1 MEENYRKTLKACYI
15 GFITQAILNNLA
27 PLLFVVFQDWYDV
40 SFEMLGR
47 LILINFMTQIVAD
60 LLAVKY
66 ASRLGYRTSAIIAHI
81 CSVLGLV
88 SLAILP
94 QIMPQPYIGLV
105 ISVMIYA
112 LGGGIIEVLMSPIVE
127 SLPFDEKSS
136 EMSLLHSFYCWGQVV
151 VVLGTTLLLK
161 IIGTQYWSLAP
172 LLWAIIPLSNI
183 YRFMKVPLMPLTD
196 EENNMPLQK
205 LFSSKVFIVALILM
219 LCAGA
224 SELTMSQWSSLFAE
238 KGLQVSK
245 VVGDL
250 LGPCLFAVFMGIG
263 RTIYGKLGD
272 RINIERALL
281 YSSILCIVCY
291 LITALAINPFIS
303 LIGCAICGLSVS
315 LLWPGTFS
323 LSSKRYPQG
332 GVMMF
337 GLLAIFGDLGASIG
351 PWMAG
356 FISNIVQ
363 KFHVSEFSAVPI
375 EQVAL
380 KTGILISVIFPI
392 ILLVGILVLKREK
405 TTYE

>member
-136 EMSLLHSFYCWGQVV
+136 EMSLLHSFYCWGQVA

-172 LLWAIIPLSNI
+172 LLWSIIPLSNI

-196 EENNMPLQK
+196 EENIMPLQK

-245 VVGDL
+245 MVGDL

-281 YSSILCIVCY
+281 YSSILCIGCY

-323 LSSKRYPQG
+323 LSAKRYPQG

-337 GLLAIFGDLGASIG
+337 GLLAVFGDLGASIG

-356 FISNIVQ
+356 FVSNAVQ
-363 KFHVSEFSAVPI
+363 KFYVSEFSAVQI